1 MAKLKY
7 SAAHLSQPKIYNPA
21 DFTAKLA
28 ILCSEFYRG
37 DFDCLNLINN
47 PIYGREKAII

>member
-7 SAAHLSQPKIYNPA
+7 SAANLSQPKIYNLP

-28 ILCSEFYRG
+28 ILCFLFESG
-37 DFDCLNLINN
+37 
-47 PIYGREKAII
+47 